1 MIYGINVLYD
11 NEKGTIEAFF
21 EILTESRDI
30 ELFDV
35 FFNLQNYA
43 LKVLY
48 FGFEKVF

>member
-11 NEKGTIEAFF
+11 NEKGTIEAFI
-21 EILTESRDI
+21 EILTESWDI
-30 ELFDV
+30 ELFNI
-35 FFNLQNYA
+35 FFSLQYYV